1 MSKKLLKYDIIGFIF
16 VSILGTLSHFFF
28 EWSGD
33 NTFIGLFTPINESA
47 WEHLKLIFFPY
58 LIWSII
64 ELIIMKKT
72 NIFSSKFIGVIVGMA
87 ATLSF
92 FYTYTGIIGKN
103 IDWLNILSFFIGVI
117 IAFFIDYILIK
128 SEKLKNKSINITAI
142 ILFVIMS
149 AIFILFT
156 FAPPII
162 PLFKDPITSSY
173 GI

>member
-1 MSKKLLKYDIIGFIF
+1 MSKKLLKLDIIGFVF
-16 VSILGTLSHFFF
+16 VSILGTLSHFFY
-28 EWSGD
+28 EWSGN
-33 NTFIGLFTPINESA
+33 NTLIGLFTPINESA

-64 ELIIMKKT
+64 QAIIMKKAD
-72 NIFSSKFIGVIVGMA
+72 IFLPKLIGVAVGMT

-92 FYTYTGIIGKN
+92 FYTYTGILGKN
-103 IDWLNILSFFIGVI
+103 IDWLNILSFFIGVL
-117 IAFFIDYILIK
+117 IAFLIDYIIIK
-128 SEKLKNKSINITAI
+128 SEKMQGKSVNITAI
-142 ILFVIMS
+142 ILFAIMS

>member
-1 MSKKLLKYDIIGFIF
+1 MSKKLLKLDIIGFVF
-16 VSILGTLSHFFF
+16 VSILGTLSHFFY
-28 EWSGD
+28 EWSGSS
-33 NTFIGLFTPINESA
+33 TIIALFCPINESA

-64 ELIIMKKT
+64 QCFIMKKA
-72 NIFSSKFIGVIVGMA
+72 NIFSAKFIGVLIGMA
-87 ATLSF
+87 STLSF

-103 IDWLNILSFFIGVI
+103 IDFLNILSFFIGVLIAFIIDYAIIKSDKLQTKSANIVSI
-117 IAFFIDYILIK
+117 IAF
-128 SEKLKNKSINITAI
+128 A
-142 ILFVIMS
+142 VMG